1 MGVADDTMKVGLLME
16 AAQAQQS
23 LAATTLDKLREHTA
37 GLDAIV
43 REEIRATVLNE
54 LHALTEDSRHAAAAL
69 RRLQRVANL
78 RLVAWSIGVLTLAAI
93 APLGI
98 AWYLLPTPASVA
110 TLKATRDQ
118 LTSNIDRL
126 SHQGARMEL
135 RRCGDAQTRWR
146 AGKSE
151 NVVDLHWK
159 IQGDRC
165 APSARAFEGASARNR
180 FASRRSGR

>member
-1 MGVADDTMKVGLLME
+1 MAVGVADDTMKVGLLME

-23 LAATTLDKLREHTA
+23 LAATTLEKLREHTA

-54 LHALTEDSRHAAAAL
+54 LHALTEDSRRAAAAL

-78 RLVAWSIGVLTLAAI
+78 RLLAWSAAILTLAAI
-93 APLGI
+93 VPLGI
-98 AWYLLPTPASVA
+98 AWYLLPTQAGVA
-110 TLKATRDQ
+110 ALKATRDQ

-135 RRCGDAQTRWR
+135 RHCGGAQRLCVRVDRSAPTYG
-146 AGKSE
+146 AG
-151 NVVDLHWK
+151 
-159 IQGDRC
+159 GD
-165 APSARAFEGASARNR
+165 FFIVKGY
-180 FASRRSGR
+180 